1 MSTDGTEGTDQPDQP
16 DQQGGH
22 GIRLTWLGHATVVI
36 DLGGVRLL
44 TDPLLRRH
52 AGPLVRAGSA
62 PDRSAWHDPDA
73 VLLSHLHHDHAD
85 LASLRRLGPVPV
97 VTGSANRAWAARRG
111 LTVAQPPRPARSW
124 SPTPTDGADQAADHT
139 ADDDADGVDDGWWRV
154 PHATGRGQVRVRLVP
169 AVHESRPMPH
179 RPNAT
184 NGFLV
189 RSADATVYFAG
200 DTALHDQMDALVG
213 LAGGVIDVALLP
225 IGGWGPVLSEGHLGP
240 QTAAEAAVR
249 LGARVVMPVHYGT
262 LHPWGWPRPLLG
274 WMQSPLAAFARALH
288 ERAPGVVL
296 FTPPIG
302 QATTVPTR
310 PREHGDGPGGS
321 A

>member
-1 MSTDGTEGTDQPDQP
+1 MSIERPDQSDPP
-16 DQQGGH
+16 DQQGRPD
-22 GIRLTWLGHATVVI
+22 IRLTWLGHSTVVI
-36 DLGGVRLL
+36 ELEGVRLL

-52 AGPLVRAGSA
+52 AGPLVRSGSA
-62 PDRSAWHDPDA
+62 PDRAAWHDPDA

-97 VTGSANRAWAARRG
+97 VTGRANRAWAARRG
-111 LTVAQPPRPARSW
+111 LTVAQPGRPSRPW
-124 SPTPTDGADQAADHT
+124 PPTPTSGADDNT
-139 ADDDADGVDDGWWRV
+139 DDPDAGWWSV

-189 RSADATVYFAG
+189 RSAGATVYFAG

-262 LHPWGWPRPLLG
+262 LHPWGWPRPLLS
-274 WMQSPLAAFARALH
+274 WMQSPLLAFARALH
-288 ERAPGVVL
+288 ERAPNAVL
-296 FTPPIG
+296 FTPPLG

-310 PREHGDGPGGS
+310 PPHDGDGPVGS
-321 A
+321 P

>member
-1 MSTDGTEGTDQPDQP
+1 MSTEGPGQRDPP
-16 DQQGGH
+16 DQQGGQQGGY
-22 GIRLTWLGHATVVI
+22 GIRLTWLGHSTVVI

-52 AGPLVRAGSA
+52 VGPLVRSGSA
-62 PDRSAWHDPDA
+62 PDRAAWRDPDA

-97 VTGSANRAWAARRG
+97 VTGIANRAWATRRG
-111 LTVAQPPRPARSW
+111 LTVAQPPRPSRSW
-124 SPTPTDGADQAADHT
+124 PPTPTNV
-139 ADDDADGVDDGWWRV
+139 ADDDADDDGWWSV
-154 PHATGRGQVRVRLVP
+154 PHPTRQDQVRVRLVP

-189 RSADATVYFAG
+189 RSAGATVYFAG
-200 DTALHDQMDALVG
+200 DTSLHDQMDALMG

-249 LGARVVMPVHYGT
+249 LGARFVMPVHYGT

-274 WMQSPLAAFARALH
+274 WMQSPLVAFARALH
-288 ERAPGVVL
+288 ERAPDTVL
-296 FTPPIG
+296 FTPPFG

-310 PREHGDGPGGS
+310 PRDDGDAPVGW